1 MSADGGDIP
10 VATSDGSAIEI
21 GRRRRPPAPATVAIT
36 SGRPPGVPDG
46 PLNTPVVFASA
57 LHAGGVVGYARDGNP
72 SWTSFEETLGALEG
86 GGTAIAFASGMAA
99 IAAVLE
105 LLPVGAPVVHLDHGY
120 TGTRQLLASGPEGRW
135 ELRPVD
141 IADTRATLRACEGA
155 ALLWVESPTN
165 PLMDVADLRA
175 LIDGASRQGVLV
187 AVDNTFATPLV
198 QRPLAL
204 GADVAVYS
212 ATKLLAGHS
221 DVVLGATVT
230 RDAALTLRLVEHR
243 RVHGAIPGPM
253 EAFLALRG
261 MRTLALR
268 VERAQANAAVLARRL
283 VEHPDVTRVRYP
295 GLPTDPG
302 HERARAQMDGFGA
315 MVSFELAGGS
325 AAAEAAAR
333 STRLIIH
340 ATSLGG
346 VETTMER
353 RAKYA
358 LEAGTPEELL
368 RLSVGCEDVEDLWD
382 DLVHALRI
390 GRLAAASAAAGTGD
404 DQVPAAPSSTHATVA
419 APAGDCLPGRSPTPA
434 QGGT

>member
-1 MSADGGDIP
+1 MTVHQPSEAAGPDG
-10 VATSDGSAIEI
+10 DGAAPIEI
-21 GRRRRPPAPATVAIT
+21 GRKRRPPAPATVAIT
-36 SGRPPGVPDG
+36 SGRPPSVPDG
-46 PLNTPVVFASA
+46 PLNTPVVLASA

-72 SWTSFEETLGALEG
+72 SWTSFEEALAALEG

-105 LLPVGAPVVHLDHGY
+105 SLPVGAPVVHLDHGY
-120 TGTRQLLASGPEGRW
+120 TGTRELLRSAPDGRW

-141 IADTRATLRACEGA
+141 VTDTEATLAACDGA

-165 PLMDVADLRA
+165 PLMDVPDLPA
-175 LIDGASRQGVLV
+175 LIVGGHRHGALV

-198 QRPLAL
+198 QRPLDL

-221 DVVLGATVT
+221 DVVLGAAVT
-230 RDAALTLRLVEHR
+230 RDDDLSSLLARHR

-261 MRTLALR
+261 LRTLPLR
-268 VERAQANAAVLARRL
+268 VERAQANAALLAERL
-283 VEHPDVTRVRYP
+283 SAHPDVRRVRYP
-295 GLPTDPG
+295 GLVTDPG
-302 HERARAQMDGFGA
+302 HQRAAAQMVGFGA
-315 MVSFELAGGS
+315 MVSFELTGGS

-333 STRLIIH
+333 STRLIVH

-346 VETTMER
+346 IETTVER

-358 LEAGTPEELL
+358 LEAGTPGELL

-390 GRLAAASAAAGTGD
+390 GRLASAAADGDPVSGTRR
-404 DQVPAAPSSTHATVA
+404 S
-419 APAGDCLPGRSPTPA
+419 GRSPT
-434 QGGT
+434 G

>member
-1 MSADGGDIP
+1 MNSPLPADADGPAG
-10 VATSDGSAIEI
+10 AGSAPVEI
-21 GRRRRPPAPATVAIT
+21 GRRRRPPAPATLAIT
-36 SGRPPGVPDG
+36 TGRPPATPDG
-46 PLNTPVVFASA
+46 PVNTPVVFASA

-72 SWTSFEETLGALEG
+72 TWTAFEEALAALEG
-86 GGTAIAFASGMAA
+86 GGTAVAFASGMAA

-105 LLPVGAPVVHLDHGY
+105 PLPVGAPVVHLDHGY
-120 TGTRQLLASGPEGRW
+120 TGTRELLRGAPEGRW
-135 ELRPVD
+135 QLRPVE
-141 IADTRATLRACEGA
+141 IADTEAALAACDGA

-165 PLMDVADLRA
+165 PLMDVADLPA
-175 LIDGASRQGVLV
+175 LIAGAHRRGALV

-198 QRPLAL
+198 QRPLDL

-221 DVVLGATVT
+221 DVVLGAAVT
-230 RDAALTLRLVEHR
+230 RDDDVAASLTRHR

-261 MRTLALR
+261 LRTLPLR
-268 VERAQANAAVLARRL
+268 VERAQANAALLAERL
-283 VEHPDVTRVRYP
+283 AAHPDVDRVRYP
-295 GLPTDPG
+295 GLATDPG
-302 HERARAQMDGFGA
+302 HHRAAAQMRGFGA
-315 MVSFELAGGS
+315 MVSFELRGGS

-346 VETTMER
+346 IETTMER

-358 LEAGTPEELL
+358 LEAGTPGALL

-390 GRLAAASAAAGTGD
+390 GRLASASAADA
-404 DQVPAAPSSTHATVA
+404 SETVS
-419 APAGDCLPGRSPTPA
+419 GSRTPGRSPT
-434 QGGT
+434 G